1 MNTFEELNSVFC
13 KVFDDDNLQIT
24 PQFTMDDIEGWDSL
38 SHMNLV
44 VTIEKHFGVKFPGRE
59 IYKWKNA
66 GEMFSS
72 LEQLI
77 GKKSET
83 DV

>member
-1 MNTFEELNSVFC
+1 MNTFQELNAIFC
-13 KVFDDDNLQIT
+13 RVFDDDDIQIT
-24 PQFTMDDIEGWDSL
+24 PEYTMDDIEGWDSL

-66 GEMFSS
+66 GEMLHS
-72 LEQLI
+72 LDQLLQQ
-77 GKKSET
+77 KT
-83 DV
+83 